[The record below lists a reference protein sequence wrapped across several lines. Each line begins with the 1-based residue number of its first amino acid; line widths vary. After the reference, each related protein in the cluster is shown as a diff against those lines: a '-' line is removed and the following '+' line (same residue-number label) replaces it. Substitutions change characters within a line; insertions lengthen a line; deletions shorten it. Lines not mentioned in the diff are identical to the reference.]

1 MSFINFIILKFK
13 LNLII
18 KLSNILT
25 WTSIIIVIQ
34 NNKVKDGGSYCD
46 SQIIKIFSQALKSFK
61 SQKLP
66 KL

>member
-25 WTSIIIVIQ
+25 WTSIVIVIKD
-34 NNKVKDGGSYCD
+34 NKVKDRGNYSD
-46 SQIIKIFSQALKSFK
+46 SQIIKIFS
-61 SQKLP
+61 
-66 KL
+66 